1 MDFAKLTAGGKLTLI
16 AACVAFLS
24 FFMNWFDVG
33 FAMRNGF
40 STGTI
45 FFIAFYLY
53 PVIALLTGKKVN
65 RMLGALCG
73 ILAIAAT
80 VTYISSNTLILY
92 DTPLSLTGAGT
103 WVFMLSAAALIVA
116 SVMGAG
122 PGAKEAASATA
133 SIPVDPGAG
142 KAGR

>member
-16 AACVAFLS
+16 AVCVAFLS

-53 PVIALLTGKKVN
+53 PVIALLTGRKVN
-65 RMLGALCG
+65 RILGVLCG

-103 WVFMLSAAALIVA
+103 WVFMLSAAVLIVA